1 MELEA
6 GSGKAARRAGRL
18 NNDRGLRRMLTEE
31 IAQALAFALRYDGR
45 KRVRQ
50 ADEMMANIVAD
61 RLVRHLERSGFV
73 IMRRPAMPGASISYN
88 QTGRLGE

>member
-1 MELEA
+1 MTDLLPA
-6 GSGKAARRAGRL
+6 T
-18 NNDRGLRRMLTEE
+18 TEE

-61 RLVRHLERSGFV
+61 RLIRHLERSGFV
-73 IMRRPAMPGASISYN
+73 IMRRPAMPSASISYD
-88 QTGRLGE
+88 QTGRLRE